1 MENQDNVDADR
12 IDKIKSVVGEEFY
25 NQNLKIKT
33 NGS

>member
-1 MENQDNVDADR
+1 MENKDKVGADW

-33 NGS
+33 NGG